1 MGQSGNPKGRPRG
14 ARNVATVAAEMLLD
28 GQAKALTQVCIDRAL
43 GGDSVALRLALER
56 ILPPRKDRYVRLAIP
71 PVVDA
76 KDVLRAM
83 TAILDAAATGA
94 LTPEE
99 GTRLTQLVEQ
109 VRKSIETA
117 ELEERIKAVEERM
130 GAKKPA

>member
-1 MGQSGNPKGRPRG
+1 M
-14 ARNVATVAAEMLLD
+14 AAEILLD
-28 GQAKALTQVCIDRAL
+28 GQSKALTQACIDRAL

-94 LTPEE
+94 
-99 GTRLTQLVEQ
+99 
-109 VRKSIETA
+109 
-117 ELEERIKAVEERM
+117 
-130 GAKKPA
+130 